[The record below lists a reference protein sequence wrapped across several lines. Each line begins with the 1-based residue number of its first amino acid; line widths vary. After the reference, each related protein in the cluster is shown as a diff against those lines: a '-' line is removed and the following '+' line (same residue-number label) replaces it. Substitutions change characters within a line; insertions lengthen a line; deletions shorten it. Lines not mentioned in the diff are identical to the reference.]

1 MKKTRPAPRGHGP
14 KRAATGNRGSRMG
27 GRSTPKNIDEYL
39 ARVPE
44 PARSTLN
51 KIRAVIRSVA
61 PPDATETISY
71 GMPAFK
77 SKGML
82 MWFAAFSKHCSLFP
96 GSSVIEAF
104 HTELKGYATSKG
116 TIQFPL
122 DKPLP
127 TTLVKRLVKARIAE
141 NERRK
146 QD

>member
-1 MKKTRPAPRGHGP
+1 VVR
-14 KRAATGNRGSRMG
+14 
-27 GRSTPKNIDEYL
+27 
-39 ARVPE
+39 RVLE
-44 PARSTLN
+44 ALQL
-51 KIRAVIRSVA
+51 V
-61 PPDATETISY
+61 
-71 GMPAFK
+71 
-77 SKGML
+77 
-82 MWFAAFSKHCSLFP
+82 P

-104 HTELKGYATSKG
+104 RTELKGYATSKG

>member
-51 KIRAVIRSVA
+51 KIRALIRSVA

-82 MWFAAFSKHCSLFP
+82 MWFAAFSKHCSLFRVRP
-96 GSSVIEAF
+96 
-104 HTELKGYATSKG
+104 
-116 TIQFPL
+116 
-122 DKPLP
+122 
-127 TTLVKRLVKARIAE
+127 
-141 NERRK
+141 
-146 QD
+146 